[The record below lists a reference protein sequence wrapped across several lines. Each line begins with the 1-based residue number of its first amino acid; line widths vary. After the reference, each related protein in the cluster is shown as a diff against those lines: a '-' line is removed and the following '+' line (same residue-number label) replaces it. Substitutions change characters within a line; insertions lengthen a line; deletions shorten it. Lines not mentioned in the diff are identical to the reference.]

1 MSEELE
7 TTFGVFPVVQ
17 MVKDLPSMRE
27 TQVQSLGWNDLLEK
41 GMAIP
46 FQYSCLGN
54 PLDRGAW
61 RAVVHGVENDW
72 TRLSD

>member
-17 MVKDLPSMRE
+17 MVKNLPSMRE
-27 TQVQSLGWNDLLEK
+27 TQVQSLGWNYLLEN

-46 FQYSCLGN
+46 FQYSCLVN

-61 RAVVHGVENDW
+61 QAVVHGVENDW

>member
-1 MSEELE
+1 MSKELE

-17 MVKDLPSMRE
+17 MVKNLHSMRE

-61 RAVVHGVENDW
+61 RAVVHRVENDW
-72 TRLSD
+72 TQLSD